1 MSGANKILLRQNG
14 SGKTESPTKV
24 TGRVA
29 PLPTT
34 MDEGLS
40 EFKG

>member
-1 MSGANKILLRQNG
+1 MLGANKILLRLNG
-14 SGKTESPTKV
+14 PRITELPIEV
-24 TGRVA
+24 TGRVE

-34 MDEGLS
+34 MDEALA